1 MDILEIEKLKKYILE
16 DKLPYN
22 KIGEIYGIS
31 GAGIKKRAKALGIQL
46 PVRRH
51 INSNEN
57 FSHIGE
63 RKTSLVNII
72 DDNTFITIINN
83 ANTWKDIANKLG
95 YKNDV
100 ISSNVKKSIINSCN
114 KLGIDLH
121 IFNTTDVSELT
132 KGELFNNRITW
143 QSARTAIQK
152 LAKNKYFI
160 LNPEPKCII
169 CGYNKH
175 VEIAHIKAVSD
186 FDDSVKI
193 KEINDISNLMA
204 LCPNHHWEYDHG
216 LLEIHPKK

>member
-100 ISSNVKKSIINSCN
+100 ISSNVKKSIINRCN

-143 QSARTAIQK
+143 QSARTAI
-152 LAKNKYFI
+152 
-160 LNPEPKCII
+160 
-169 CGYNKH
+169 
-175 VEIAHIKAVSD
+175 
-186 FDDSVKI
+186 
-193 KEINDISNLMA
+193 
-204 LCPNHHWEYDHG
+204 
-216 LLEIHPKK
+216 